1 MNIPFEEVEY
11 HHTMPMQLRFIDGDQ
26 FGHVNNS
33 IYFQYYDTAKFR
45 YFQDVCPAL
54 TKGHAIVVVHI
65 DADFLSQV
73 HTTDEDEVQTAI
85 TKIGNKS
92 FVFQQRLIDA
102 KTHEVKCIGRTV
114 MEPFDM
120 EQNMAVPFK
129 PEWRETIERFEGRCL
144 SADC

>member
-1 MNIPFEEVEY
+1 MNIPFEDVEY

-102 KTHEVKCIGRTV
+102 KTREVKCIGRTV
-114 MEPFDM
+114 MVPFDM

-129 PEWRETIERFEGRCL
+129 PEWRKAIERFEGRCL

>member
-1 MNIPFEEVEY
+1 MELYGFMEREKKIPSYF
-11 HHTMPMQLRFIDGDQ
+11 FI
-26 FGHVNNS
+26 
-33 IYFQYYDTAKFR
+33 I
-45 YFQDVCPAL
+45 

-114 MEPFDM
+114 MVPFDM
-120 EQNMAVPFK
+120 EQNIVVPFK
-129 PEWRETIERFEGRCL
+129 PEWREAIERFEGRCL

>member
-102 KTHEVKCIGRTV
+102 KTHEVKCDGTVRYGAKYGSTFQARMARGYRT
-114 MEPFDM
+114 
-120 EQNMAVPFK
+120 
-129 PEWRETIERFEGRCL
+129 L
-144 SADC
+144 